1 MCTAVLSID
10 PDLPVLLAGI
20 RDELTDRAWEPP
32 ARHWPHYPEL
42 TGGRDLLAGGTWLAV
57 APGQARASCV
67 LNARGRAADPRSR
80 GTRGELPLRAA
91 AGQHIDTREIGHLDP
106 FHLLTAEP
114 GRAIMQS
121 WDGDR
126 LSETELGPGLHFV
139 VNSGL
144 ASGLAL
150 APNTSGSVNPDAGAR
165 QAVPAAPDGREIE
178 LARIAHF
185 VPRFRDAARP
195 APRPGQPLAVAWG
208 EWLTLVNGDGLEP
221 EDPRALLVR
230 RTLPDGRIWGTTSVS
245 LVALWPQASR
255 YDFCGTPGDPAAWG
269 PVPL

>member
-42 TGGRDLLAGGTWLAV
+42 TGGCDLVAGGTWLAV
-57 APGQARASCV
+57 APGQPRASCV

-91 AGQHIDTREIGHLDP
+91 AGQPIDTPEIERLDP

-126 LSETELGPGLHFV
+126 LTETELGPGLHFV

-144 ASGLAL
+144 ASGLTPAPGHASQTAADGRMHEVARIDHFLPRFL
-150 APNTSGSVNPDAGAR
+150 AADR
-165 QAVPAAPDGREIE
+165 PAA
-178 LARIAHF
+178 
-185 VPRFRDAARP
+185 
-195 APRPGQPLAVAWG
+195 RPGQPLAEAWG
-208 EWLTLVNGDGLEP
+208 DWLTLVNGDGLDP
-221 EDPRALLVR
+221 QDPRALVVR
-230 RTLPDGRIWGTTSVS
+230 HTLPDGRVYGTTSVS
-245 LVALWPQASR
+245 LVALWPRASR
-255 YDFCGTPGDPAAWG
+255 YDFCGMPGDPAAWAY
-269 PVPL
+269 VPL